1 MLQTPHSA
9 IDVSTIPLLQDCQ
22 TTDEQ
27 AHEPP
32 QSQPEENQILFNIS
46 KIESVSLISRVIGS
60 QTTSNKYRLP
70 SAC

>member
-1 MLQTPHSA
+1 MSQTPHSA

-32 QSQPEENQILFNIS
+32 QLQPEENQNFIQHIQ
-46 KIESVSLISRVIGS
+46 R
-60 QTTSNKYRLP
+60 
-70 SAC
+70 

>member
-9 IDVSTIPLLQDCQ
+9 IDVSTIPWLQDCQ

-32 QSQPEENQILFNIS
+32 QLQPEENQNFIQHIQ
-46 KIESVSLISRVIGS
+46 R
-60 QTTSNKYRLP
+60 
-70 SAC
+70 

>member
-9 IDVSTIPLLQDCQ
+9 IDVSTIPLLQDSQ

-32 QSQPEENQILFNIS
+32 QSQPEENPNFIQQVQDIN
-46 KIESVSLISRVIGS
+46 
-60 QTTSNKYRLP
+60 QTV
-70 SAC
+70 